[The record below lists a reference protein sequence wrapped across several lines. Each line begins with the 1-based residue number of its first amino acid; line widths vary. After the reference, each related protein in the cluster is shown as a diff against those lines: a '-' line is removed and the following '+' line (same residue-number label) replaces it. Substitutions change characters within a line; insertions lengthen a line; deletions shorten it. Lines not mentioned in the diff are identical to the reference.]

1 MLILRLYTD
10 SYLPMYPGSGKKVCL
25 VVVVCKPILVF
36 YFGPN
41 QALGLELRL
50 GPSRTI
56 RGSRFLT
63 KGQQDGTLF
72 VLFLYSLFLL
82 NIISTSEINPY
93 FRSSCCVIMKICNLF
108 IILVQH
114 LQFGN
119 QRSVIL
125 FTI

>member
-1 MLILRLYTD
+1 MCILELVN
-10 SYLPMYPGSGKKVCL
+10 KFVWL
-25 VVVVCKPILVF
+25 VVVVGGFVVCKPILVF

-56 RGSRFLT
+56 RGSHFSDKRT
-63 KGQQDGTLF
+63 TRWYPNPHF

-82 NIISTSEINPY
+82 NSISTSEINPY
-93 FRSSCCVIMKICNLF
+93 FISSCCVIMKICNLF